1 MFIPIYLYINSACDN
16 SFTNWICTI
25 LGTNERLYSLK
36 VVCGNNYPAVP
47 PKVFF
52 ITKINITGV
61 NSSTGEVDQSYYF
74 KNWKNGTIEEALKSI
89 RKEMDSSTFKKSKQP
104 GEFDTYY

>member
-1 MFIPIYLYINSACDN
+1 MPANIVFIHCFTESFYPCIIIFTGFSTIQRYI
-16 SFTNWICTI
+16 
-25 LGTNERLYSLK
+25 
-36 VVCGNNYPAVP
+36 V
-47 PKVFF
+47 F